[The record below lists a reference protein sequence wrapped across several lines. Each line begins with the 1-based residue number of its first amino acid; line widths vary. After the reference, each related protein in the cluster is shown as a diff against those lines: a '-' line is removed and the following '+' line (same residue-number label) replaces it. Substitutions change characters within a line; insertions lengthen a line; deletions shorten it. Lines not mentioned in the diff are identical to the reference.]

1 MACLTPYL
9 QGVITFGDPF
19 NGANIAGY
27 NGSIAIFCRQGD
39 GVCTGNFEVAASHMA
54 YSGDVKAAQKKLL
67 EMAKGTFDDKCCKP
81 RPQVELPSPEGW
93 KKVLDCNGG
102 KVPKGKQGTSV
113 DKWEQTIVE
122 MVQKGTCKARRMLYN
137 YLAR

>member
-1 MACLTPYL
+1 MDILIWYGRSNPFL

-27 NGSIAIFCRQGD
+27 NGPIAIFCRKGD

-67 EMAKGTFDDKCCKP
+67 EMAKGAGDTNCCKP
-81 RPQVELPSPEGW
+81 RPEPVLPAPEDW

-102 KVPKGKQGTSV
+102 KVPKGK
-113 DKWEQTIVE
+113 
-122 MVQKGTCKARRMLYN
+122 
-137 YLAR
+137 